1 MMSAKLAI
9 PGLLKIK
16 ISQNKGYNVII
27 LDYDVTDKI
36 LSNDSNY
43 IINVIM
49 WPKFGNSSISFQVI
63 MTSIYLDLTKKTHIF
78 WGVVLIQVQ

>member
-16 ISQNKGYNVII
+16 ISQNKCYNVII

-43 IINVIM
+43 IVNVVM
-49 WPKFGNSSISFQVI
+49 
-63 MTSIYLDLTKKTHIF
+63 
-78 WGVVLIQVQ
+78 